1 MSQPSLPVL
10 ALTSLGVLISVLG
23 LFAAGNMV
31 IVAIGLGAIFG
42 AGIIGAVER
51 LADRRHYIPA
61 ADRQDEKL

>member
-1 MSQPSLPVL
+1 MNQPSIPVL

-51 LADRRHYIPA
+51 LVDRRHDLLA
-61 ADRQDEKL
+61 SDRQEEKL

>member
-1 MSQPSLPVL
+1 MNQPSIPVL

-51 LADRRHYIPA
+51 LADRRHDIPA
-61 ADRQDEKL
+61 SDRQEEKL

>member
-1 MSQPSLPVL
+1 MSQPSIPVL

-42 AGIIGAVER
+42 AGVIGALER
-51 LADRRHYIPA
+51 LADRRHDIPA
-61 ADRQDEKL
+61 FDRQEEKL

>member
-1 MSQPSLPVL
+1 MNQPSIPVL
-10 ALTSLGVLISVLG
+10 ALTGLGVLISVLG

-51 LADRRHYIPA
+51 LVDRRRDIPPS
-61 ADRQDEKL
+61 DRQEEKL

>member
-1 MSQPSLPVL
+1 MNQPSIPVL
-10 ALTSLGVLISVLG
+10 ALTGLGVLISVLG

-51 LADRRHYIPA
+51 MVDRRRDIPA
-61 ADRQDEKL
+61 SDRQEKKL

>member
-42 AGIIGAVER
+42 AGVIGAVER
-51 LADRRHYIPA
+51 LADRRHDIPA
-61 ADRQDEKL
+61 SDRREEKP